1 MQNNLSRIDTALLV
15 LRIVLGIIMIA
26 HGAQKLFV
34 FGIGGVTQSFTQMG
48 VPMPGIIGPIIAII
62 EFFGGIAI
70 ILGLLTRLAGL
81 AFAADMLGAIA
92 TVHIKNGFFA
102 PKGIEFVLA
111 IGTMALVLAIAG
123 AGAYS
128 ADAAIARRRAGV

>member
-1 MQNNLSRIDTALLV
+1 MQTNSSRVDTALLV
-15 LRIVLGIIMIA
+15 LRIILGIIMIA

-48 VPMPGIIGPIIAII
+48 VPMAAITAPLIAII

-70 ILGLLTRLAGL
+70 IIGLLTRLAGL
-81 AFAADMLGAIA
+81 AFALDMLGAIA
-92 TVHIKNGFFA
+92 TVHMKNGFFA
-102 PKGIEFVLA
+102 PNGIEFVLA
-111 IGTMALVLAIAG
+111 IGTMALALAIAG